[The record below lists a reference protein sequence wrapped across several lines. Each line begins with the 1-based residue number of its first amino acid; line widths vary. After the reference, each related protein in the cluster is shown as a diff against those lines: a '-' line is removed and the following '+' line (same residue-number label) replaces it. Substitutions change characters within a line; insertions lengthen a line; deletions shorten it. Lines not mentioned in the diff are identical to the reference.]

1 MAIVT
6 LTEPLL
12 QRLSPTDG
20 RILRDRILCGFCL
33 KVNKRSLTFI
43 VATSVQGKQLRITLG
58 RWPLISVEEARLLA
72 VNVLRDCRAGR
83 VPMRE
88 MQAPLPTLREAIN
101 SYGDA
106 KRLKRSSR
114 KRYDSVLRTH
124 FGDWMDCSVSLLA
137 GSQFFECCHQFGK
150 NNGAALVEVGRGLI
164 GALIKYINAVHGLN
178 LISPF
183 GNLAAAGLLPDRAQ
197 PRARRLKESDLPAWR
212 LAVDKLPE
220 KQRDFLL
227 MALFTGL
234 RRNECADIK
243 CREVDFLEGIIT
255 IPETKN
261 GKAHTLPI
269 TSIMRE
275 ILVRRCNGLE
285 QDEKLFSGVSAEH
298 LWEMAMRY
306 GAPRFMLHD
315 LRKLLATVGE
325 RLAVGDTI
333 LRRILNHTAP
343 KTDTLHKHYVSLDA
357 TDIAMSLEQ
366 IQVYLI
372 GMMSA
377 E

>member
-1 MAIVT
+1 M
-6 LTEPLL
+6 
-12 QRLSPTDG
+12 
-20 RILRDRILCGFCL
+20 
-33 KVNKRSLTFI
+33 
-43 VATSVQGKQLRITLG
+43 
-58 RWPLISVEEARLLA
+58 
-72 VNVLRDCRAGR
+72 
-83 VPMRE
+83 
-88 MQAPLPTLREAIN
+88 
-101 SYGDA
+101 
-106 KRLKRSSR
+106 
-114 KRYDSVLRTH
+114 
-124 FGDWMDCSVSLLA
+124 
-137 GSQFFECCHQFGK
+137 
-150 NNGAALVEVGRGLI
+150 
-164 GALIKYINAVHGLN
+164 
-178 LISPF
+178 
-183 GNLAAAGLLPDRAQ
+183 AAAGLLPDRAQ